1 MRSIGQP
8 FTEIQPR
15 RFEPPGRSSEADEVR
30 ASPENIE
37 LTTTGASGVER
48 RRNGCFRRL
57 AAISIVKNGE
67 CLDGFEQ
74 FLCTVRSVN
83 RLISSML

>member
-37 LTTTGASGVER
+37 LTTR
-48 RRNGCFRRL
+48 PLRD
-57 AAISIVKNGE
+57 
-67 CLDGFEQ
+67 LDSEEW
-74 FLCTVRSVN
+74 
-83 RLISSML
+83 